1 MNPEDMDSLN
11 PQSAPS
17 EPAAHEPASEPAA
30 SPGVAG
36 ETADP
41 RGGGDPRDLVQRDL
55 SARFER
61 NIAVRGIGAAGQA
74 RLRRARVA
82 VVGAGGLGSAVL
94 PYLVGAGVERIGIAD
109 FDTVSAAN
117 LCRQVLYTTAQVGT
131 PKVAAAA
138 GYLQARS
145 PELQVRDLGRIDA
158 GNARALLADYDLVM
172 ECSDNFA
179 TKALVAGACRDL
191 GLPLVWG
198 TAVGVNLQVTVL
210 WEPPPVI
217 PPLLRRAGAGVSVA
231 AGGSDWNAGNTGVSG
246 DAVSGARE
254 AVSQPAG
261 GTDSV
266 VAFGSS
272 GSRGATLDSD
282 VNLSEKSRLAPHEIV
297 APKTNASANWPY
309 PATTLTDLYPSW
321 PDMVAASQDQVLTDR
336 ASAGDTVRNASL
348 PATPD
353 SPAPAYDS
361 ATQGIL
367 GATCAAAGAAMVAE
381 AVKLLTGAGDLLCG
395 RVLTADLWAPSWRVL
410 TFKRL
415 N

>member
-1 MNPEDMDSLN
+1 MNPKDMDSLN

-17 EPAAHEPASEPAA
+17 EPAAHEPASERTV

-41 RGGGDPRDLVQRDL
+41 CGGGDPRDLIQRDL

-61 NIAVRGIGAAGQA
+61 NIAVRGIGVAGQE

-94 PYLVGAGVERIGIAD
+94 PYLVGAGVGQIGIAD

-117 LCRQVLYTTAQVGT
+117 LCRQVIYTTAQVGT
-131 PKVAAAA
+131 PKVAAASD
-138 GYLQARS
+138 YLRARS
-145 PELQVRDLGRIDA
+145 PELRVTDLGRIDA
-158 GNARALLADYDLVM
+158 GNARELLADYDLVM

-179 TKALVAGACRDL
+179 TKELVAGACQDL

-198 TAVGVNLQVTVL
+198 TAVGVTFQVTVL

-217 PPLLRRAGAGVSVA
+217 PPLLRRAGAVDAGVSGA
-231 AGGSDWNAGNTGVSG
+231 AGGSDWDMSNTGVSG
-246 DAVSGARE
+246 ARE
-254 AVSQPAG
+254 IASQTAG
-261 GTDSV
+261 GTDSMV
-266 VAFGSS
+266 ILGSS
-272 GSRGATLDSD
+272 DSRGATLDSG
-282 VNLSEKSRLAPHEIV
+282 VNLSEESRLAPHEN
-297 APKTNASANWPY
+297 ATPKTNASASWPY

-321 PDMVAASQDQVLTDR
+321 PDIVAG
-336 ASAGDTVRNASL
+336 SAG
-348 PATPD
+348 
-353 SPAPAYDS
+353 APAYNS

-395 RVLTADLWAPSWRVL
+395 RVLTGDLWAPAWRVL
-410 TFKRL
+410 AFKVIDT
-415 N
+415 